1 MAIRTYTIIISII
14 FSLNA
19 FAQGQIQKDRMQQI
33 RTQYQIAQRWVEES
47 QMTDETNNSTS
58 IYMRRVTEKDGM
70 QVKKIDF
77 FYNPNKEGNGWHP
90 YFVRVGYNAGLLQ
103 CKEEYLFD
111 EENGNIMYVRSS
123 EEKAD
128 GNTLDLRHYFNENG
142 SFCYCLAE
150 QTGKNGKRS
159 TPKELSNLDESHPK
173 VAEAIKKAT
182 EIKRI
187 FDSLVNGD

>member
-1 MAIRTYTIIISII
+1 MAIRTYTIIISVI
-14 FSLNA
+14 FSLNTL
-19 FAQGQIQKDRMQQI
+19 AQSQIQKARMQQI

-47 QMTDETNNSTS
+47 QMTDATNNSTS
-58 IYMRRVTEKDGM
+58 ISIRKVTEKDGM
-70 QVKKIDF
+70 QLKKIDF

-90 YFVRVGYNAGLLQ
+90 YFVRVGYNNGPLQ
-103 CKEEYLFD
+103 YKEEYLFD
-111 EENGNIMYVRSS
+111 EENGNIMLVHSS

-128 GNTLDLRHYFNENG
+128 GNTLDFRHYFNENS

-159 TPKELSNLDESHPK
+159 TPKELSNIEVNHPK

-182 EIKRI
+182 EIKRL